1 MSQES
6 MEVVRRGFEA
16 WDRQDY
22 EAAAAH
28 FSPDVEID
36 ASERVLNPAVYRG
49 MDGAMRF
56 RDEIAE
62 TWEEF
67 HVEIEDMLPAG
78 DEVVVLVHSTGQGR
92 ASGAQVDSRA
102 AWVVAVVDGKVSRM
116 RLYRD
121 REEALEAARPA
132 E

>member
-1 MSQES
+1 MSGENV
-6 MEVVRRGFEA
+6 EIVRNGFEA
-16 WDRQDY
+16 WDRHDY
-22 EAAAAH
+22 EAAARH

-36 ASERVLNPAVYRG
+36 VTDRVLNPAIYSG
-49 MDGAMRF
+49 LDGAMRF

-62 TWEEF
+62 TWDEF
-67 HVEIEDMLPAG
+67 HVEIEDLVSAG
-78 DEVVVLVHSTGQGR
+78 DEVVVLVRSSGLGR

-102 AWVVAVVDGKVSRM
+102 AWVAAVREQRITRL

-121 REEALEAARPA
+121 RSQALAAVGLS

>member
-1 MSQES
+1 MSRENV
-6 MEVVRRGFEA
+6 EIVRNGFEA
-16 WDRQDY
+16 WDRHDY
-22 EAAAAH
+22 EAAASH

-36 ASERVLNPAVYRG
+36 VTDRVLNPAIYSG
-49 MDGAMRF
+49 LDGAMRF

-62 TWEEF
+62 TWDEF
-67 HVEIEDMLPAG
+67 HVEIEDVVSAG
-78 DEVVVLVHSTGQGR
+78 HEVVVLVRSSGLGR

-102 AWVVAVVDGKVSRM
+102 AWVAAVREQRITRL

-121 REEALEAARPA
+121 RSQALAAVGLS

>member
-1 MSQES
+1 MSQAN
-6 MEVVRRGFEA
+6 VQIVRNGFEA
-16 WDRQDY
+16 WDRHDY
-22 EAAAAH
+22 EAAASH

-36 ASERVLNPAVYRG
+36 VTDRVLNPAIYSG
-49 MDGAMRF
+49 LDGAMRF

-62 TWEEF
+62 TWDEF
-67 HVEIEDMLPAG
+67 HVEIEDVVAAG
-78 DEVVVLVHSTGQGR
+78 DEVVVLVRSSGLGR

-102 AWVVAVVDGKVSRM
+102 AWVAAVREQRITRL

-121 REEALEAARPA
+121 RSRALAAVGLS

>member
-1 MSQES
+1 MSGENV
-6 MEVVRRGFEA
+6 EIVRNGFEA
-16 WDRQDY
+16 WDRHDY
-22 EAAAAH
+22 EAAASH

-36 ASERVLNPAVYRG
+36 VTDRVLNPAIYSG
-49 MDGAMRF
+49 LDGAMRF

-62 TWEEF
+62 TWDEF
-67 HVEIEDMLPAG
+67 HVEIEDLVSAG
-78 DEVVVLVHSTGQGR
+78 DEVVVLVRSSGLGR

-102 AWVVAVVDGKVSRM
+102 AWVAAVREQRITRL

-121 REEALEAARPA
+121 RSQALAAVGLS

>member
-1 MSQES
+1 MSGENV
-6 MEVVRRGFEA
+6 EIVRNGFEA
-16 WDRQDY
+16 WDRHDY
-22 EAAAAH
+22 EAAASH

-36 ASERVLNPAVYRG
+36 VTDRVLNPAVYSG
-49 MDGAMRF
+49 LDGAMRF

-62 TWEEF
+62 TWDEF
-67 HVEIEDMLPAG
+67 HVEIEDVVSAG
-78 DEVVVLVHSTGQGR
+78 DEVVVLVRSSGLGR

-102 AWVVAVVDGKVSRM
+102 AWVAAVREQRITRL

-121 REEALEAARPA
+121 RSQALAAVGLS

>member
-1 MSQES
+1 MSRENV
-6 MEVVRRGFEA
+6 EIVRDGFEA
-16 WDRQDY
+16 WDRHDY
-22 EAAAAH
+22 EAAASH

-36 ASERVLNPAVYRG
+36 VTDRVLNPAIYSG
-49 MDGAMRF
+49 LDGAMRF

-62 TWEEF
+62 TWDEF
-67 HVEIEDMLPAG
+67 HVEIEDLVSAG
-78 DEVVVLVHSTGQGR
+78 DEVVVLVRSSGLGR

-102 AWVVAVVDGKVSRM
+102 AWVAAVREQRITRL

-121 REEALEAARPA
+121 RSRALAAVGLS

>member
-1 MSQES
+1 MSRENV
-6 MEVVRRGFEA
+6 EIVRNGFEA
-16 WDRQDY
+16 WDRHDY
-22 EAAAAH
+22 QEAASH

-36 ASERVLNPAVYRG
+36 VTDRVLNPAIYRG
-49 MDGAMRF
+49 LDGAMRF

-62 TWEEF
+62 TWDEF
-67 HVEIEDMLPAG
+67 HVEIEDVLSAG
-78 DEVVVLVHSTGQGR
+78 DEVVVLVRSSGLGR

-102 AWVVAVVDGKVSRM
+102 AWVAAVREQRITRL

-121 REEALEAARPA
+121 RSRALAAVGLS

>member
-1 MSQES
+1 MSRENV
-6 MEVVRRGFEA
+6 EIVRNGFEA
-16 WDRQDY
+16 WDRHDY
-22 EAAAAH
+22 EAAASH

-36 ASERVLNPAVYRG
+36 VTDRVLNPAIYSG
-49 MDGAMRF
+49 LDGAMRF

-62 TWEEF
+62 TWDEF
-67 HVEIEDMLPAG
+67 HVEIEDLVSAG
-78 DEVVVLVHSTGQGR
+78 DEVVVLVRSSGLGR

-102 AWVVAVVDGKVSRM
+102 AWVAAVREQRITRL

-121 REEALEAARPA
+121 RSRALAAVGLG

>member
-1 MSQES
+1 MSRENV
-6 MEVVRRGFEA
+6 EIVRNGFEA
-16 WDRQDY
+16 WDRHDY
-22 EAAAAH
+22 EAAASH

-36 ASERVLNPAVYRG
+36 VTDRVLNPAIYSG
-49 MDGAMRF
+49 LDGAMRF

-62 TWEEF
+62 TWDEF
-67 HVEIEDMLPAG
+67 HVEIEDLVSAG
-78 DEVVVLVHSTGQGR
+78 DEVVVLVRSSGLGR

-102 AWVVAVVDGKVSRM
+102 AWVAAVREQRITRL

-121 REEALEAARPA
+121 RSHALAAVGLS

>member
-1 MSQES
+1 MSGENV
-6 MEVVRRGFEA
+6 EIVRNGFEA
-16 WDRQDY
+16 WDRHDY
-22 EAAAAH
+22 EAAASH

-36 ASERVLNPAVYRG
+36 VTDRVLNPAIYSG
-49 MDGAMRF
+49 LDGAMRF

-62 TWEEF
+62 TWDEF
-67 HVEIEDMLPAG
+67 HVEIEDVVAAG
-78 DEVVVLVHSTGQGR
+78 DEVVVLVRSSGLGR

-102 AWVVAVVDGKVSRM
+102 AWVAAVREQRITRL

-121 REEALEAARPA
+121 RSQALAAVGLS

>member
-1 MSQES
+1 MSGENV
-6 MEVVRRGFEA
+6 EIVRNGFEA
-16 WDRQDY
+16 WDRHDY
-22 EAAAAH
+22 EAAASH

-36 ASERVLNPAVYRG
+36 VTDRVLNPAIYSG
-49 MDGAMRF
+49 LDGAMRF

-62 TWEEF
+62 TWDEF
-67 HVEIEDMLPAG
+67 HVEIEDVVSAG
-78 DEVVVLVHSTGQGR
+78 DEVVVLVRSSGLGR

-102 AWVVAVVDGKVSRM
+102 AWVAAVREQRITRL

-121 REEALEAARPA
+121 RSRALAAVGLR

>member
-1 MSQES
+1 MSRENV
-6 MEVVRRGFEA
+6 EIVRNGFEA
-16 WDRQDY
+16 WDRHDY
-22 EAAAAH
+22 EAAASH

-36 ASERVLNPAVYRG
+36 VTDRVLNPAIYSG
-49 MDGAMRF
+49 LDGAMRF

-62 TWEEF
+62 TWDEF
-67 HVEIEDMLPAG
+67 HVEIEDVVSAG
-78 DEVVVLVHSTGQGR
+78 DEVVVLVRSSGLGR

-102 AWVVAVVDGKVSRM
+102 AWVAAVREQRITRL

-121 REEALEAARPA
+121 RSQALAAVGLS

>member
-1 MSQES
+1 MSRENV
-6 MEVVRRGFEA
+6 EIVRNGFEA
-16 WDRQDY
+16 WDRHDY
-22 EAAAAH
+22 EAAASH

-36 ASERVLNPAVYRG
+36 VTDRVLNPAIYRG
-49 MDGAMRF
+49 LDGAMRF

-62 TWEEF
+62 TWDEF
-67 HVEIEDMLPAG
+67 HVEIEDVVPAG
-78 DEVVVLVHSTGQGR
+78 DEVVVLVRSSGLGR

-102 AWVVAVVDGKVSRM
+102 AWVAAVREQRITRL

-121 REEALEAARPA
+121 RSRALAAVGLS